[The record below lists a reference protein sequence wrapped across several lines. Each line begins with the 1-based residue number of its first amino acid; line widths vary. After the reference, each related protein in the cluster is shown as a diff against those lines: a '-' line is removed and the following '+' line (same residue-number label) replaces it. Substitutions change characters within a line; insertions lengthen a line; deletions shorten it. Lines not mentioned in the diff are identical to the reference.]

1 MSAFT
6 KFWYYVFYVRPWEK
20 HCSCIFFGWVVFLE
34 TLFCQLNLKTSEG
47 YLFIK
52 KDVRYFL
59 WK

>member
-1 MSAFT
+1 MSFMLDLGKNTAH
-6 KFWYYVFYVRPWEK
+6 VF
-20 HCSCIFFGWVVFLE
+20 FFGWVVFLE
-34 TLFCQLNLKTSEG
+34 TLFSQLHLKTSEG